1 MDVAIFGGIGMDGHQ
16 MRFLRVANFLLFV
29 LGAAVNCEKPCWGA
43 DEPRLRAGAASIPI
57 TPFGKNPDWDGPVT
71 ASGVWGENFS
81 DTNKNQR
88 WDSGEPFTDD
98 PANTALSPL
107 SKEKYDG
114 IYLAGFGN
122 NRMATGKHD
131 DLWACVLVLDYGK
144 TRLAIVA
151 LDLIGYYS
159 HGGYYG
165 ADQVRKNL
173 DPSLGVTD
181 ILIAS
186 THNHE
191 GPDTVGIWGANPGS
205 DGKYP
210 RYLQFVD
217 REIAKAI
224 VQAVKSLKP
233 VRLKLGSTNPQMSPA
248 LAGMQGRTWGR
259 PPGFFDE
266 EMRVMQFAGTE
277 VADKGKV
284 VATLINWN
292 THPESMEDQN
302 TILTS
307 DFPGATRERVEAKYG
322 GTAIYVSGDI
332 GAVEVIG
339 DNESRGRTTFDGQNF
354 PFVPKHEAATY
365 TFARTEA
372 IGHDVAKG
380 VFEALEHGEWS
391 NPTNLAVKKAEL
403 RVPMDNEGYKLLMDR
418 GILAMIPMKGNVPE
432 VVTTVYAIE
441 LGDAQVITAPGE
453 LFPEV
458 FYGVAKY
465 RRTDCAAEDTKRPA
479 EPAVREFMKAKYKFI
494 FGLTPDELGY
504 IVPGYDFHAPAFAPQ
519 KGFTE
524 ATDACAASG
533 VPTHYHETN
542 SASSQMAP
550 AYACAAVKLLT
561 GNPLAQSPCKEL
573 ETEAPAH

>member
-1 MDVAIFGGIGMDGHQ
+1 VKGYQ
-16 MRFLRVANFLLFV
+16 VRLVRVARILVIVVGTSLACQKST
-29 LGAAVNCEKPCWGA
+29 LAA
-43 DEPRLRAGAASIPI
+43 DEPRLRAGAAAIPI
-57 TPFGKNPDWDGPVT
+57 TPFGKNPDWEGPVT
-71 ASGVWGENFS
+71 ASGVWGESFT

-88 WDSGEPFTDD
+88 WDSGEPFVDD

-107 SKEKYDG
+107 SKAKYDG
-114 IYLAGFGN
+114 IYLAGFGD
-122 NRMATGKHD
+122 NRLATGKHD
-131 DLWACVLVLDYGK
+131 DLWARALVLDYGK

-151 LDLIGYYS
+151 LDFIGYYS

-165 ADQVRKNL
+165 VDEVRKIVE
-173 DPSLGVTD
+173 PSFGVTD

-191 GPDTVGIWGANPGS
+191 GPDTVGIWGANPVS

-224 VQAVKSLKP
+224 AQAVKSLTP
-233 VRLKLGSTNPQMSPA
+233 VRLKLGSTNPKWSPA
-248 LAGMQGRTWGR
+248 IAGMQGRTWDR
-259 PPGFFDE
+259 PPQFFDG
-266 EMRVMQFAGTE
+266 EMRVMQFAGSE
-277 VADKGKV
+277 GSQKGKV

-292 THPESMEDQN
+292 THPESMEDKN

-307 DFPGATRERVEAKYG
+307 DFPSATRERVEAKYG

-332 GAVEVIG
+332 GAVEIIG

-354 PFVPKHEAATY
+354 PFVPKHEAEGY
-365 TFARTEA
+365 SFARTEA
-372 IGHDVAKG
+372 IGRDVAKA
-380 VFEALEHGEWS
+380 VFDAVERGEWS
-391 NPTNLAVKKAEL
+391 KATNLRVKKAEL
-403 RVPMDNEGYKLLMDR
+403 RVPMDNLGYKFLMDR
-418 GILAMIPMKGNVPE
+418 GILAMIPAEGNGPE
-432 VVTTVYAIE
+432 VVTTIYAIE

-458 FYGVAKY
+458 FYGVAKN
-465 RRTDCAAEDTKRPA
+465 RRTDCPAEDSKRPA
-479 EPAVREFMKAKYKFI
+479 EPAVRDFMKAKYKFI

-504 IVPGYDFHAPAFAPQ
+504 IVPGYDFHPPAFDPE

-524 ATDACAASG
+524 ATDACAANG

-561 GNPLAQSPCKEL
+561 GKTFAESPCKEL
-573 ETEAPAH
+573 ETAPPR

>member
-1 MDVAIFGGIGMDGHQ
+1 MEGYPVRLSRLTSVLLIVA
-16 MRFLRVANFLLFV
+16 
-29 LGAAVNCEKPCWGA
+29 GAGVVCQKPCRSA
-43 DEPRLRAGAASIPI
+43 DEPRLRAGAAAIPV

-71 ASGVWGENFS
+71 PSGVWGETFS
-81 DTNKNQR
+81 DDKKNHQ

-98 PANTALSPL
+98 PTNTTLDFH

-122 NRMATGKHD
+122 DRLATGKHD
-131 DLWACVLVLDYGK
+131 DLWARALILDYGK

-151 LDLIGYYS
+151 LDFIGYYS
-159 HGGYYG
+159 HAGYYG
-165 ADQVRKNL
+165 ADEARKYL

-181 ILIAS
+181 LLIAS

-191 GPDTVGIWGANPGS
+191 GPDTIGLWGANPVS

-217 REIAKAI
+217 RQIAKVI
-224 VQAVKSLKP
+224 GQAVKSLKP
-233 VRLKLGSTNPQMSPA
+233 VRLKLGSTTPQLSPV
-248 LAGMQGRTWGR
+248 LAGLQTRTGGR
-259 PPGFFDE
+259 PPQFFDE
-266 EMRVMQFAGTE
+266 EMRVMQFAGVE
-277 VADKGKV
+277 GADKGKV

-292 THPESMEDQN
+292 THPESMEDEN

-332 GAVEVIG
+332 GAIEIVG
-339 DNESRGRTTFDGQNF
+339 DNDRSTRSTFDGKTF
-354 PFVPKHEAATY
+354 PVVLGNQAATF
-365 TFARTEA
+365 TFERTEA
-372 IGHDVAKG
+372 IGHEVAKA
-380 VFEALEHGEWS
+380 VFESLEHGEWS
-391 NPTNLAVKKAEL
+391 DPANFAVKKAEL
-403 RVPMDNEGYKLLMDR
+403 RVPMDNQGYKFLMDR
-418 GILAMIPMKGNVPE
+418 GLLAAIPNTGNAPE

-441 LGDAQVITAPGE
+441 LGGAQVITAPGE

-465 RRTDCAAEDTKRPA
+465 RRTDCPGADTKRPP
-479 EPAVREFMKAKYKFI
+479 EPAVRDFMKAKYKFV

-504 IVPGYDFHAPAFAPQ
+504 MVPGYDFHAPAFAPE

-524 ATDACAASG
+524 AMDVCAASG

-542 SASSQMAP
+542 SASSQIAP
-550 AYACAAVKLLT
+550 AWACLAATLLT
-561 GNPLAQSPCKEL
+561 GKTPDVAACQRPH
-573 ETEAPAH
+573 PAALVIGKP